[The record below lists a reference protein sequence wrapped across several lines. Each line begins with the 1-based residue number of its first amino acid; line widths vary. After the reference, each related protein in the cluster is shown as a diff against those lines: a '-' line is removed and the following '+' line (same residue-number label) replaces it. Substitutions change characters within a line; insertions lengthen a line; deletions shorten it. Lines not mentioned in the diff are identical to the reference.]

1 MFGSVLC
8 RVLPAAHA
16 LTECDTTSS
25 IFDVG
30 KKTMYKVL
38 KDSQKE
44 FVDLSQTACDDIETY
59 FAVDRKFV
67 ARLYDPKARFACINF
82 FITVVCKSVRIGVV
96 AREISLTG
104 TEFRTREGFLKT
116 NTTF

>member
-1 MFGSVLC
+1 MLGSILC

-44 FVDLSQTACDDIETY
+44 FVDLSQTACDDIETSV
-59 FAVDRKFV
+59 AVERKFV
-67 ARLYDPKARFACINF
+67 ARLYDPKARFACDIGDLN
-82 FITVVCKSVRIGVV
+82 KLRSRI
-96 AREISLTG
+96 AQ
-104 TEFRTREGFLKT
+104 
-116 NTTF
+116 